1 MIDSASSTTSVVF
14 LNNTNSLICFTSFT
28 EPSVFFRVTLDEIKK
43 VVEENHDKTVDFI
56 NTAEAEQYRE
66 SEMLRKRNNI

>member
-1 MIDSASSTTSVVF
+1 MIKYVVK
-14 LNNTNSLICFTSFT
+14 LMRLT
-28 EPSVFFRVTLDEIKK
+28 IKK

-66 SEMLRKRNNI
+66 SEMIRKRNNI